1 MDTQKTPKTEANQ
14 RIVRLKRLDD
24 IQFYEL
30 ASKMSLQRIKTDYG
44 IDSFMWRLQNDEE
57 KLNLAQFYY
66 WMSVMF
72 GESNNTYDDSKNTF
86 IFKFQMEVINNNIR
100 QEYILNVVNMKSGVE
115 FIYFRN
121 PGNTNKKSS
130 MAIHKPFNEELSK
143 IDMDYIDHWFHY
155 YLLTINYLA
164 KPYNITPFY
173 TEVDSA
179 LVIYGHLNG
188 EFFSHHHENFDTY
201 EAELERLQG
210 AIGTSASI
218 EWEAPL
224 VDDWLE
230 IVIPEL

>member
-1 MDTQKTPKTEANQ
+1 MDTQKTPKAEANQ

-30 ASKMSLQRIKTDYG
+30 ASKMSLQHIKTDYG
-44 IDSFMWRLQNDEE
+44 IDSLMWRLQNNEE

-72 GESNNTYDDSKNTF
+72 GESNDAYDYSKNTF
-86 IFKFQMEVINNNIR
+86 IFKFQMEVINNSTR
-100 QEYILNVVNMKSGVE
+100 QEYILNIVNMKSGVE

-121 PGNTNKKSS
+121 PGNTNEKSS

-143 IDMDYIDHWFHY
+143 KDMDYIDHWFHY

-173 TEVDSA
+173 AEVDSA

-188 EFFSHHHENFDTY
+188 EFFSHHHVNFDTY

-224 VDDWLE
+224 VSDWLE